1 MAAQERIHLIDM
13 ILLMVSHE
21 PTFSSPVLEKA
32 NLDDI
37 QVEIRELACVNYKI
51 VQNVHKDGGV

>member
-1 MAAQERIHLIDM
+1 M

-37 QVEIRELACVNYKI
+37 QVEIRELACGNYKI
-51 VQNVHKDGGV
+51 IQNVHKDGGV

>member
-1 MAAQERIHLIDM
+1 M

-21 PTFSSPVLEKA
+21 PIFSSPVVEKA

-37 QVEIRELACVNYKI
+37 QVEIRKLVCGSYKI

>member
-1 MAAQERIHLIDM
+1 M
-13 ILLMVSHE
+13 SHE
-21 PTFSSPVLEKA
+21 LTFSSPVLEKA

-37 QVEIRELACVNYKI
+37 QVGIRELVCGSYKI